1 MLPITLYLIENPL
14 VAIGLGMLMALC
26 VYNVLRRQ
34 VRVAMGL
41 WVLMLVVLFY
51 IYSQVGMPREDA
63 MDSPSGAVG
72 ELAQP

>member
-1 MLPITLYLIENPL
+1 MLPITLYLIDNPL
-14 VAIGLGMLMALC
+14 VATGLGILIALC

-51 IYSQVGMPREDA
+51 IHSQVGLPREDE
-63 MDSPSGAVG
+63 MDSPNGAVG